1 MVQFVPISR
10 ERHRGKKWR
19 RPDGYGFAAG
29 NVLVPIGGAEVFRAA
44 LAMPIAFVEQSGGY
58 QLMAMLSFTPGRN
71 MFVGPDG
78 RWLGSYIPAWYRSY
92 PFRLLAREGTDEPV
106 LCIDEDN
113 KLVVEGADAGE
124 EFFDAD
130 GNPSQSLKPV
140 LGLLRDIEHDRKK
153 TQLAVSALSE
163 AQTIQPWSIK
173 LKTAQAEQAISGL
186 NRIDEARLNAL
197 EDDIFLKLRKASALP
212 VAYGQMLSIGQIGLF
227 EYLAKFHTKLV
238 EAQSTRSAIS
248 KLPES
253 IDSLFGMTEDDTVQF
268 R

>member
-1 MVQFVPISR
+1 MVQFVAVSR
-10 ERHRGKKWR
+10 ERHATRKWR
-19 RPDGYGFAAG
+19 RPVNYDFAAN
-29 NVLVPIGGAEVFRAA
+29 NVLVPIGGAELFRAA
-44 LAMPIAFVEQSGGY
+44 LGMPIAFAEQSGGY

-92 PFRLLAREGTDEPV
+92 PFRLLAREGSDEPV
-106 LCIDEDN
+106 LCIDEDS
-113 KLVVEGADAGE
+113 KLVVEGAGAGE
-124 EFFDAD
+124 DFFDAD

-140 LGLLRDIEHDRKK
+140 LGLLKEIERDRKK

-186 NRIDEARLNAL
+186 NRIDEVRLNAL

-212 VAYGQMLSIGQIGLF
+212 IAYGQMLSMGQIGLF
-227 EYLAKFHTKLV
+227 EFLAKFHTKMT
-238 EAQSTRSAIS
+238 EAQSTRSALS

-253 IDSLFGMTEDDTVQF
+253 IDSLFGITEDDTVQF